1 MHLSGTEHSARANI
15 FGGRLFF
22 TLTSD
27 PEWPESC
34 RRLTGDSDADGKSE
48 AKTNRLRRPQRQPP
62 HGHLVLLSGETVSGV
77 VRVVSRR
84 AGSLVHYTFTV

>member
-48 AKTNRLRRPQRQPP
+48 AKTNRLRV
-62 HGHLVLLSGETVSGV
+62 GHSA
-77 VRVVSRR
+77 SRHTATLFYSQAR
-84 AGSLVHYTFTV
+84 LCLESYE